1 MLNQALSWCLYSK
14 KLHDFHIARNTS
26 CLPPKFGISIVF
38 HFSWDDFNTQ
48 EKLETMAMQ
57 NLGVGGGVVNE
68 VFNVEMVKREWSIE
82 R

>member
-1 MLNQALSWCLYSK
+1 MPLFK
-14 KLHDFHIARNTS
+14 KLPDFHIALNSS

-57 NLGVGGGVVNE
+57 NFFFFGGGRVVKE
-68 VFNVEMVKREWSIE
+68 VFNVEMMKREWSIE
-82 R
+82 P